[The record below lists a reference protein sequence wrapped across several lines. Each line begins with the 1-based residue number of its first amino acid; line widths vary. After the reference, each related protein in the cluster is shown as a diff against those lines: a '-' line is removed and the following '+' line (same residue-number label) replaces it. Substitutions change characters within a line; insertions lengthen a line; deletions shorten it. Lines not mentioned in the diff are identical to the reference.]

1 MATEVVPAFA
11 HNAAM
16 HTPEDRAEIERRLV
30 DLEVKLAF
38 AEDWV
43 DRLNEIV
50 TRQQGQLD
58 LLLGEVRRLRQVA
71 ASGEPGGTVR
81 NLRDELPPHY

>member
-1 MATEVVPAFA
+1 MAP
-11 HNAAM
+11 M
-16 HTPEDRAEIERRLV
+16 HSPEDRAGVERRLV

-38 AEDWV
+38 TEDLV

-58 LLLGEVRRLRQVA
+58 LLLAEVRRLRQVA
-71 ASGEPGGTVR
+71 AAGEPGSTVR
-81 NLRDELPPHY
+81 SLRDELPPHY